1 MISILGTGTSVETP
15 MISQMEDF
23 TSSRAFRVSGRNI
36 SIGMAMQQRIT
47 DRVEEATSKYFRGG
61 YSGHAT
67 VGKDGFGFRT
77 ECVLHLDS
85 GAMLEAEGMAA
96 DAYDSAEQASVRIEK
111 QLRRYKRRRK
121 DQQGR
126 RGG

>member
-1 MISILGTGTSVETP
+1 M
-15 MISQMEDF
+15 
-23 TSSRAFRVSGRNI
+23 AFRVSGKNI
-36 SIGMAMQQRIT
+36 SIGAALRWRINE
-47 DRVEEATSKYFRGG
+47 RIAEAARKYFRGG

-77 ECVLHLDS
+77 ECLLHLDS
-85 GAMLEAEGMAA
+85 GALLEAEGMAA
-96 DAYDSAEQASVRIEK
+96 DAYDSAEQAAVRIET

-121 DQQGR
+121 DSQGR

>member
-1 MISILGTGTSVETP
+1 MPL
-15 MISQMEDF
+15 
-23 TSSRAFRVSGRNI
+23 RVSGKNI
-36 SIGMAMQQRIT
+36 SLGMALQQRIT

-61 YSGHAT
+61 FSGQAT
-67 VGKDGFGFRT
+67 VGRDGFGFRT

-85 GAMLEAEGMAA
+85 GALLEAEGMAA
-96 DAYDSAEQASVRIEK
+96 DAYDSAEQAAVHIEK
-111 QLRRYKRRRK
+111 RLRRYKRRRK

>member
-1 MISILGTGTSVETP
+1 MPL
-15 MISQMEDF
+15 
-23 TSSRAFRVSGRNI
+23 RVSGKNI
-36 SIGMAMQQRIT
+36 SLGMALQQRIT

-61 YSGHAT
+61 FSGHAT
-67 VGKDGFGFRT
+67 VGRDGFGFRT

-85 GAMLEAEGMAA
+85 GALLEAAGMAA
-96 DAYDSAEQASVRIEK
+96 DPYDSAEQAAVHIEK
-111 QLRRYKRRRK
+111 RLRRYKRRRK

>member
-1 MISILGTGTSVETP
+1 MPL
-15 MISQMEDF
+15 
-23 TSSRAFRVSGRNI
+23 RVSGKNI
-36 SIGMAMQQRIT
+36 NIGNVLQQRIT
-47 DRVEEATSKYFRGG
+47 DRVAEATAKYFRGG
-61 YSGHAT
+61 YSGQAT
-67 VGKDGFGFRT
+67 VGRDGFGYRT

-96 DAYDSAEQASVRIEK
+96 DAYDSAAQASERIEK

-121 DQQGR
+121 DHQGH

>member
-1 MISILGTGTSVETP
+1 MPL
-15 MISQMEDF
+15 
-23 TSSRAFRVSGRNI
+23 RVSGRNM
-36 SIGMAMQQRIT
+36 SLGMALQQRIT

-61 YSGHAT
+61 FSGQAT
-67 VGKDGFGFRT
+67 VGRDGFGFRT

-85 GAMLEAEGMAA
+85 GALLEAEGMAA
-96 DAYDSAEQASVRIEK
+96 DAYDSAEQAAIRIEK
-111 QLRRYKRRRK
+111 RLRRYKRRRK

>member
-1 MISILGTGTSVETP
+1 MP
-15 MISQMEDF
+15 M
-23 TSSRAFRVSGRNI
+23 RVSGKNI
-36 SIGMAMQQRIT
+36 SVGAALRERIS
-47 DRVEEATSKYFRGG
+47 DRVAEATTKYFRGG

-67 VGKDGFGFRT
+67 IGRDGFGFRT

-96 DAYDSAEQASVRIEK
+96 DAYDSADQAAIRIEK
-111 QLRRYKRRRK
+111 RLRRYKRRRK
-121 DQQGR
+121 DHQGM